1 MKNLEK
7 YCVLMFDEIAL
18 EPVRATGLTIVATV
32 CDQGAINQA
41 TVNGLMRETDRHF
54 TKEGR
59 ENKLCG
65 YVVDDEE
72 IIHLYDFPHL
82 MKGIRN
88 SLLEHDLNF
97 YENNVHKVASW
108 SHIRDLYRLDKNRGA
123 FSQFQKI
130 GDKHIVP
137 EKIKKMRVK
146 NCTQVFSFT
155 YASTTNLYADYSRR
169 LESTDELYLAPEASS
184 TADLLLFFDR
194 LFDSVNGSASSG
206 QPGRVART
214 CYRNVGSFNCVAR
227 FPTCTTEYV
236 LFV

>member
-1 MKNLEK
+1 MP
-7 YCVLMFDEIAL
+7 IAYGFCEGTTTTADL
-18 EPVRATGLTIVATV
+18 TRFLKSVIRAVKATGLTIAATV
-32 CDQGAINQA
+32 CDQGATNQA

-108 SHIRDLYRLDKNRGA
+108 SHIREAR
-123 FSQFQKI
+123 QKSWSI
-130 GDKHIVP
+130 
-137 EKIKKMRVK
+137 
-146 NCTQVFSFT
+146 
-155 YASTTNLYADYSRR
+155 
-169 LESTDELYLAPEASS
+169 
-184 TADLLLFFDR
+184 
-194 LFDSVNGSASSG
+194 
-206 QPGRVART
+206 
-214 CYRNVGSFNCVAR
+214 
-227 FPTCTTEYV
+227 
-236 LFV
+236 